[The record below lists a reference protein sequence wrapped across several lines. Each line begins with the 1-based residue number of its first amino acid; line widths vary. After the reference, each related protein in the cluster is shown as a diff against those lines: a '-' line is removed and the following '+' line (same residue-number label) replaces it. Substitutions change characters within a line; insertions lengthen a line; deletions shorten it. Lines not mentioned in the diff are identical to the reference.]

1 MVNGRTDKDETIEI
15 LAADEIAHADRE
27 ELVRPRLGADPNV
40 AEADPVR
47 LR

>member
-1 MVNGRTDKDETIEI
+1 MVNGRTDKDQTIEI

-27 ELVRPRLGADPNV
+27 ELVRPILGADPNV